1 MRSPHRLVVALAVA
15 LSWIV
20 AAPPAG
26 AQQQPDDPGFSLQW
40 GLEAIEALAAWDVS
54 TGDGMSIAIVDS
66 GADLDHE
73 DLRNRIIANASC
85 LGTGGLAENCAEGG
99 GAAQDDAGHGT
110 HVAGI
115 AAAEADNGLGIA
127 GVAPDADLIIVK
139 VLMQP
144 TDCTPEDSCQPSGT
158 ADDVAAGIRWAVDQG
173 ADVVNLSVGSTTQ
186 AVFGPSFESALHYA
200 WDNGAIPVVA
210 AGNDI
215 ILGSGFSGD
224 EPAIV
229 VASLNN
235 TGQAA
240 LYSNGVGRA
249 QWALSAPGGEQD
261 TASSCAPGA
270 NAIGI
275 LSTYFDASTDA
286 DDYACLAGTSMA
298 APHVAGA
305 AAVLRA
311 AGLSPNETVQRLLA
325 TADDRG
331 LPGLDSTYGSGALN
345 LARAVAGLGTGPTTV
360 TSPTPTSAGPPT
372 TGGTTEAPRPP
383 VTEPARP
390 PAEPPPVADDGS
402 GPPTTAPGV
411 PGDPSFQPGQ
421 DADLALDTSGRTASS
436 EDLPAGPVSLAV
448 LLAVVVGSVNAWWL
462 VREAGWARRMPLRS
476 GPGDAASS

>member
-1 MRSPHRLVVALAVA
+1 MRSAHRLFAALVVALAWVG
-15 LSWIV
+15 
-20 AAPPAG
+20 APPVRG
-26 AQQQPDDPGFSLQW
+26 AQPLQPPDDPGFSLQW
-40 GLEAIEALAAWDVS
+40 GLDAIGALAAWDVS
-54 TGDGMSIAIVDS
+54 TGDGVTIAVVDS

-73 DLRNRIIANASC
+73 DLRNRITAEASC
-85 LGTGGLAENCAEGG
+85 LGTGGLPENCVEGDG
-99 GAAQDDAGHGT
+99 GAQDDAGHGT

-139 VLMQP
+139 VLQQP
-144 TDCTPEDSCQPSGT
+144 TDCAADDSCQPSGT

-173 ADVVNLSVGSTTQ
+173 AEVVNLSVGSTTQ
-186 AVFGPSFESALHYA
+186 AVFGPSFEAALVYA
-200 WDNGAIPVVA
+200 WENGAIPIVA

-229 VASLNN
+229 VAALNN

-275 LSTYFDASTDA
+275 LSTYFDATTDA

-305 AAVLRA
+305 AAVLMA
-311 AGLSPNETVQRLLA
+311 AGLSPAETVERLLA
-325 TADDRG
+325 TAGDRG
-331 LPGLDSTYGSGALN
+331 LPGPDSTYGAGVLD
-345 LARAVAGLGTGPTTV
+345 LAAAVADLASAPTTTTASV
-360 TSPTPTSAGPPT
+360 PPSIGPPDT
-372 TGGTTEAPRPP
+372 AGDGTPAQPP
-383 VTEPARP
+383 VDQPRQPPVDAP
-390 PAEPPPVADDGS
+390 PADGDGETATSTPPAMS
-402 GPPTTAPGV
+402 
-411 PGDPSFQPGQ
+411 GDPSFQPGQ
-421 DADLALDTSGRTASS
+421 DADLALDTSRPSS
-436 EDLPAGPVSLAV
+436 ATEDLPTGPVSLAV
-448 LLAVVVGSVNAWWL
+448 LLAVVVGSINAWWL
-462 VREAGWARRMPLRS
+462 VRGAGWARRTPVRP
-476 GPGDAASS
+476 GPDGP